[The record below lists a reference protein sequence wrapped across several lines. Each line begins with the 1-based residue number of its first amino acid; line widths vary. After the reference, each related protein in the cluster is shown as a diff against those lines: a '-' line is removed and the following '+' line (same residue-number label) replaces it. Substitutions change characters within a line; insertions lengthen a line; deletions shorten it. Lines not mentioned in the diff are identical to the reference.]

1 MIGAAE
7 VPDVLPGDAVPTG
20 SGILLE
26 EYLLDALRV
35 DDQAAIRRTVPGYV
49 SWLLAQ
55 DTEIASIASAD
66 NVIVDGT
73 SYQVFGDGEPV
84 EGRGEALVVS
94 QLARFVRRSLEA
106 GSRQS
111 WTVGESTRGLTALFA
126 SMAGI
131 TLTEALWASV
141 APGNKQPQPVG
152 SAEQV
157 ATIARLTKELSEAAT
172 QAIYFE
178 RQLSS
183 IRRSRAYRIG
193 IAVMNPAKVV
203 VRRARRRVRRVRRRV
218 GR

>member
-1 MIGAAE
+1 
-7 VPDVLPGDAVPTG
+7 
-20 SGILLE
+20 
-26 EYLLDALRV
+26 
-35 DDQAAIRRTVPGYV
+35 VPGYV

-55 DTEIASIASAD
+55 DTGTASIASAD

-84 EGRGEALVVS
+84 KGRGEELVIS

-141 APGNKQPQPVG
+141 APGNKQPEPTG
-152 SAEQV
+152 SAEQL
-157 ATIARLTKELSEAAT
+157 ATIARLTKELTEATT
-172 QAIYFE
+172 QASFFE
-178 RQLSS
+178 SQLNI

-193 IAVMNPAKVV
+193 LAVMNPAKAVARRTRRK
-203 VRRARRRVRRVRRRV
+203 VRRIRRRV